1 MTRRRSSWFC
11 IKSRAEYPNGPLEN
25 YQQKFHILSGGDLP
39 CGANDF
45 HPVVTFHLSF
55 KRKKILNGMFNG
67 PALKHEAAFGH
78 DKIIPIPVTICVI
91 FLSGK
96 RMAHLLQNPRSNQEA
111 LSPDAPLCYGDGEI
125 SFIDERGKTM
135 LRKFGKG
142 LLTLGF
148 SSAVLLFSSPLAF
161 AAEALPAGGESY
173 TKVLFAVGAMIAAG
187 FAIGVGAV
195 GAGLGIGTAAS
206 GACSAVGRNP
216 GVQGKI
222 MMTMLVGMAMAE
234 SIAIYALVVSLVL
247 LYANPY
253 MKYFLAG

>member
-1 MTRRRSSWFC
+1 ME
-11 IKSRAEYPNGPLEN
+11 K
-25 YQQKFHILSGGDLP
+25 
-39 CGANDF
+39 
-45 HPVVTFHLSF
+45 
-55 KRKKILNGMFNG
+55 
-67 PALKHEAAFGH
+67 
-78 DKIIPIPVTICVI
+78 
-91 FLSGK
+91 GK
-96 RMAHLLQNPRSNQEA
+96 NLIHQ
-111 LSPDAPLCYGDGEI
+111 
-125 SFIDERGKTM
+125 ERGKTM
-135 LRKFGKG
+135 LQKIEKG
-142 LLTLGF
+142 LFTLVI
-148 SSAVLLFSSPLAF
+148 SSAVLLLNSPFAL

-247 LYANPY
+247 LYANPF
-253 MKYFLAG
+253 MKYFLVG

>member
-1 MTRRRSSWFC
+1 
-11 IKSRAEYPNGPLEN
+11 
-25 YQQKFHILSGGDLP
+25 
-39 CGANDF
+39 
-45 HPVVTFHLSF
+45 
-55 KRKKILNGMFNG
+55 MF
-67 PALKHEAAFGH
+67 
-78 DKIIPIPVTICVI
+78 
-91 FLSGK
+91 
-96 RMAHLLQNPRSNQEA
+96 Q
-111 LSPDAPLCYGDGEI
+111 
-125 SFIDERGKTM
+125 
-135 LRKFGKG
+135 KFGKG

-148 SSAVLLFSSPLAF
+148 SSAVLLFSSPFAF
-161 AAEALPAGGESY
+161 AAEALPAAGGESY

>member
-1 MTRRRSSWFC
+1 MHR
-11 IKSRAEYPNGPLEN
+11 
-25 YQQKFHILSGGDLP
+25 
-39 CGANDF
+39 
-45 HPVVTFHLSF
+45 
-55 KRKKILNGMFNG
+55 
-67 PALKHEAAFGH
+67 
-78 DKIIPIPVTICVI
+78 
-91 FLSGK
+91 
-96 RMAHLLQNPRSNQEA
+96 
-111 LSPDAPLCYGDGEI
+111 
-125 SFIDERGKTM
+125 
-135 LRKFGKG
+135 FGKKMF
-142 LLTLGF
+142 TLVA
-148 SSAVLLFSSPLAF
+148 SVAVLLLNSPFLF
-161 AAEALPAGGESY
+161 AAEAAPAGGESY

-253 MKYFLAG
+253 MKYFLG

>member
-1 MTRRRSSWFC
+1 MFQKLG
-11 IKSRAEYPNGPLEN
+11 KSL
-25 YQQKFHILSGGDLP
+25 F
-39 CGANDF
+39 
-45 HPVVTFHLSF
+45 
-55 KRKKILNGMFNG
+55 
-67 PALKHEAAFGH
+67 
-78 DKIIPIPVTICVI
+78 
-91 FLSGK
+91 
-96 RMAHLLQNPRSNQEA
+96 
-111 LSPDAPLCYGDGEI
+111 
-125 SFIDERGKTM
+125 
-135 LRKFGKG
+135 
-142 LLTLGF
+142 TLVF
-148 SSAVLLFSSPLAF
+148 SSAVLLLNSPLAI
-161 AAEALPAGGESY
+161 AAEALPAAGGESC

>member
-1 MTRRRSSWFC
+1 MV
-11 IKSRAEYPNGPLEN
+11 
-25 YQQKFHILSGGDLP
+25 Q
-39 CGANDF
+39 
-45 HPVVTFHLSF
+45 
-55 KRKKILNGMFNG
+55 
-67 PALKHEAAFGH
+67 
-78 DKIIPIPVTICVI
+78 
-91 FLSGK
+91 
-96 RMAHLLQNPRSNQEA
+96 
-111 LSPDAPLCYGDGEI
+111 
-125 SFIDERGKTM
+125 
-135 LRKFGKG
+135 KFGKG
-142 LLTLGF
+142 LIT
-148 SSAVLLFSSPLAF
+148 LLFSSVVLLLSSPFAL
-161 AAEALPAGGESY
+161 AAEALPTGGESY

-247 LYANPY
+247 LFANPF